1 VSDKFETV
9 IGLEIHAQL
18 KTKSKMF
25 CRCQNNQEIMAP
37 NTNICPVCMGMP
49 GTLPIPNCKAI
60 EMTIRL
66 GLALGSKIAKISK
79 FDRKHYFYPD
89 LPKGY
94 QISQYDQPFCEGG
107 FVEISGKKIRLNRI
121 HLEEDAGK
129 LVHDAKAS
137 ISKVDLNRAGTPLA
151 EIVTEPDIE
160 SPQQARDFMKELQL
174 ILRRLD
180 ISLGDMEKGH
190 LRADANINVILNEK
204 SSPIVEVK
212 NLNSFKFLYQALVY
226 EQERLIKEFEKFDG
240 KRRKITRGFDSKI
253 GKTYPL
259 REKEEAKDYRYFP
272 EPDIPP
278 FEVSKIF
285 DLDKLKSETQKM
297 PSDLRV
303 ELEDA
308 EVNSN
313 DIEVIIRD
321 KEKMG
326 AVTDAI
332 PRGAEYTKLTVNLAI
347 NERNFIKLSKV
358 QREKLLDLVIRE
370 KLPSNI
376 IRSLMDSAV
385 GTKEDIEVLYKSLS
399 RVEDVESVVKKV
411 LLENKDALSKLKKGK
426 KEVMGFLIGKIM
438 QETGGQCDPKKISQ
452 IIIKGLK

>member
-1 VSDKFETV
+1 MSDKFKTV
-9 IGLEIHAQL
+9 IGLEVHAQL

-180 ISLGDMEKGH
+180 VSLGDMEKGH

-259 REKEEAKDYRYFP
+259 RKKEEAKDYRYFP

-332 PRGAEYTKLTVNLAI
+332 PRGAEYTKLTVNLVI
-347 NERNFIKLSKV
+347 NEKNFIKLSKV

>member
-1 VSDKFETV
+1 
-9 IGLEIHAQL
+9 
-18 KTKSKMF
+18 MF

>member
-180 ISLGDMEKGH
+180 VSLGDMEKGH

-332 PRGAEYTKLTVNLAI
+332 PRGAEYTKLTVNLVI
-347 NERNFIKLSKV
+347 NEKNFIKLSKV

>member
-1 VSDKFETV
+1 MSDKFKTV

>member
-1 VSDKFETV
+1 MSDKFETV

-180 ISLGDMEKGH
+180 VSLGDMEKGH

>member
-1 VSDKFETV
+1 MSDKFKTV
-9 IGLEIHAQL
+9 IGLEVHAQL

>member
-1 VSDKFETV
+1 VSDKFKTV
-9 IGLEIHAQL
+9 IGLEVHAQL

-332 PRGAEYTKLTVNLAI
+332 PRGAEYTKLTVNLVI
-347 NERNFIKLSKV
+347 NEKNFIKLSKV